1 MRTLVILGIDP
12 GSRATGLGLVR
23 FEGAQVRHLASEV
36 IRTGEGP
43 AALRLARI
51 HEHLRAR
58 LLEWQP
64 EQVALESVFTARNP
78 RSALLLGQARG
89 ALLAACGGAG
99 LPCAEYA
106 PSQVKAAVTGTGA
119 ASKVQVQ
126 QMVQRVLALAK
137 PPPFDAADALAVA
150 LCHGH
155 AAASSGADRVARAL
169 AADRAREARS

>member
-1 MRTLVILGIDP
+1 MVILGIDP
-12 GSRATGLGLVR
+12 GSRATGFGLVR
-23 FEGAQVRHLASEV
+23 FEGASVRHLASEV
-36 IRTGEGP
+36 FRPGEGP
-43 AALRLARI
+43 PEGRLARI
-51 HEHLRAR
+51 HEHLRGR
-58 LLEWQP
+58 LLEWRP
-64 EQVALESVFTARNP
+64 EQVALESVFIARNP

-99 LPCAEYA
+99 LVCAEYA